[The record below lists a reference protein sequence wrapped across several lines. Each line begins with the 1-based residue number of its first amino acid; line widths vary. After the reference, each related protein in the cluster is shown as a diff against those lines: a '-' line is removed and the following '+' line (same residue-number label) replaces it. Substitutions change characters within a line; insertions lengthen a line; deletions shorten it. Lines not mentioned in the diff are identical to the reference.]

1 MKFYLKFKRTFWLF
15 FIFIAII
22 ATVIIVINSFRLF
35 NLSGHYSSNPVIE
48 TISTVFASVVLLTLI
63 LIVMASKVKFSKT
76 KLKIFLGL
84 LAIYKI
90 DYADIT
96 NVREF
101 KNEKELI
108 IGYLRKNGAPAA
120 INILIN
126 PEGFE
131 LFTKS
136 LRKKNNGII
145 SDIKK
150 HK

>member
-1 MKFYLKFKRTFWLF
+1 
-15 FIFIAII
+15 
-22 ATVIIVINSFRLF
+22 
-35 NLSGHYSSNPVIE
+35 
-48 TISTVFASVVLLTLI
+48 
-63 LIVMASKVKFSKT
+63 MASKVKFSKT